1 MKYTIDNFIKF
12 IETVSNEDL
21 LDFAKESDFANR
33 SGQFPADSRSQH
45 WLEILGANPFTQLE
59 IMQIIAF
66 ETVRRI
72 TSDVTFISYIKN
84 NAQIG

>member
-1 MKYTIDNFIKF
+1 MKYTIDDFIEFIK
-12 IETVSNEDL
+12 TVSNEDL
-21 LDFAKESDFANR
+21 LDFAKESDFANC
-33 SGQFPADSRSQH
+33 SGQFPTDSRSQH

-72 TSDVTFISYIKN
+72 TDDTTFISYIKN
-84 NAQIG
+84 NVQIG